1 MEKPSKKEFENLVNS
16 QEGLCDAG
24 FITYPYIR
32 RTKIDP
38 VQDKKNLLASYK
50 EFLLCCEW
58 LSGCQLTK
66 NATDFSPSSY
76 KLKHKVE
83 RHYGTYI
90 SNGTLIAAALY
101 LKIPVKNYF
110 NSISV
115 GVAISK
121 RSPLYK
127 EPEKFK

>member
-1 MEKPSKKEFENLVNS
+1 MGKPSKEDFVNLVNS
-16 QEGLCDAG
+16 HKGLYDSG
-24 FITYPYIR
+24 FISYPYSL
-32 RTKIDP
+32 RTERDP
-38 VQDKKNLLASYK
+38 DQNKAILLGCYK

-76 KLKHKVE
+76 KLKHMVE
-83 RHYGTYI
+83 RHYRTYV

-101 LKIPVKNYF
+101 LKIPIKYYF
-110 NSISV
+110 DSPNV

-127 EPEKFK
+127 AQKDAL

>member
-1 MEKPSKKEFENLVNS
+1 MKPSKKDFENLVNS
-16 QEGLCDAG
+16 HEGLCDEG
-24 FITYPYIR
+24 FVTYSYCRQMKLNPAHS
-32 RTKIDP
+32 
-38 VQDKKNLLASYK
+38 KKHLLDSYN

-58 LSGCQLTK
+58 LSNCQLTK
-66 NATDFSPSSY
+66 NATDFSPGSY

-101 LKIPVKNYF
+101 LKIPVKNYCDSP
-110 NSISV
+110 NV

-127 EPEKFK
+127 DPEKFK